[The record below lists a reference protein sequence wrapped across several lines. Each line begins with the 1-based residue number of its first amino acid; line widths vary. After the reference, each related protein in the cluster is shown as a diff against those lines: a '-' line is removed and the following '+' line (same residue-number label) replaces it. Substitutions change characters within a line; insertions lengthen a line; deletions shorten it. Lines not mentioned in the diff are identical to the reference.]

1 MTKEEV
7 IKEQAKELVFKHTS
21 GSRIEFVDV
30 VAELLT
36 RICELENKVKV
47 LQELQRVGFGF

>member
-7 IKEQAKELVFKHTS
+7 IKEQAKKLVFNHTS
-21 GSRIEFVDV
+21 GNKIEFVDV

-36 RICELENKVKV
+36 RIYELESKVEI
-47 LQELQRVGFGF
+47 LQKIQRVGFGF